1 MPTRAPETTAGWAS
15 GYGQAGKQGGMQT
28 EREREREMEMGE
40 EDEGRG
46 GGGGRKGGGGKRI

>member
-28 EREREREMEMGE
+28 EREREMEMGE
-40 EDEGRG
+40 EDEGRV